1 MFLEYDM
8 NTDTHVNAVDKVCEL
23 EDRRRGIDRIDRT
36 IVALLAERM
45 RLGREIGAIKREL
58 DSPVRVPEREAQVL
72 DHVRQAASAH
82 LSHQATERIF
92 SVIIAE
98 TASAQLEGDGG

>member
-1 MFLEYDM
+1 M
-8 NTDTHVNAVDKVCEL
+8 NTEAHSKVDDRVCQL

-58 DSPVRVPEREAQVL
+58 DSAVRVPEREAQVL

-98 TASAQLEGDGG
+98 TTSAQLEGDGV